1 MSHKK
6 PGYRL
11 VRKTILELPS
21 MQESCLIL
29 KCPLENVFVDQFWF
43 PANMQNFIDISDS
56 IDCCKNSFF
65 CRNHTSAWILVK
77 IWYIYQEYFL
87 HSNDASWTQ
96 TRDLAQFFCKKSIEA
111 ALKKISHLSI
121 PPNGCPKSKCILI
134 HTNILY
140 NCATVFFRSMVLRV
154 TVWLLKIPPKWL
166 EISVKDWGKWEPKRA
181 KLLECFFQIVLNFR
195 YCLVVPPMLVRK
207 QCFL

>member
-1 MSHKK
+1 M
-6 PGYRL
+6 Y
-11 VRKTILELPS
+11 T
-21 MQESCLIL
+21 
-29 KCPLENVFVDQFWF
+29 
-43 PANMQNFIDISDS
+43 
-56 IDCCKNSFF
+56 
-65 CRNHTSAWILVK
+65 RNTF
-77 IWYIYQEYFL
+77 YIQM
-87 HSNDASWTQ
+87 TQ
-96 TRDLAQFFCKKSIEA
+96 TRDLAQFLCKKSIEA
-111 ALKKISHLSI
+111 TLKKISHLSI
-121 PPNGCPKSKCILI
+121 PPNGCPQSKCILL

-207 QCFL
+207 HNSVPSITVKSKNCTNSTANH